1 MKKSYI
7 LMIITF
13 VIAIGMIAQA
23 FILNK
28 DVKIYLVMFFMVGI
42 GLGLLRLFI
51 NNSIKKMKDKN
62 WKVKGLF
69 FAVLLSLGLPFQ
81 SWFRNEVL
89 LSMDSAYVA
98 NSIIIMVLGV
108 LFISTFFSHV
118 KNKYV
123 QNMIKG

>member
-13 VIAIGMIAQA
+13 IIAIGMIVQA
-23 FILNK
+23 FMLNK
-28 DVKIYLVMFFMVGI
+28 DVKIYLVIFFMIGT

-51 NNSIKKMKDKN
+51 NNSIKKMKGKN

-89 LSMDSAYVA
+89 LSMDSAYLMS
-98 NSIIIMVLGV
+98 SIIIMVLGV
-108 LFISTFFSHV
+108 LFISTFFSYV
-118 KNKYV
+118 KNKYAK
-123 QNMIKG
+123 NTIKE